1 VVLVVAAQD
10 QLGQLGQVMLAH
22 ILHQKVI
29 MADMRHLVVHHLEVV
44 AVVVLVQLVVMVL
57 RAQVVMV
64 VMDYQQL

>member
-44 AVVVLVQLVVMVL
+44 AVVVADQVWDLLLQIFLVVLVAL
-57 RAQVVMV
+57 ES
-64 VMDYQQL
+64 